1 MAFLQSSE
9 TINIFFSLS
18 PVSQDRNLFEKLRRH
33 LSALKR
39 LGLINLWYDSEIDP
53 GKKIGESIRSYL
65 SQADI
70 FVLLL
75 SSDFF
80 DSDRCV
86 EVEMAYALKQYAAQ
100 AAPVI
105 PVLLRPVEFSGFP
118 LDQYQPLP
126 VNGKPISDW
135 SNLDMALTEVVKGI
149 RQVVEK
155 LARRWTGAPRPAKPP
170 QFPLF
175 LLPHRRNPFFT
186 DREEHLAALHQFF
199 TSEQTPQTRIQA
211 LHGMGGM
218 GKTLLAIEYACR
230 FSHEYQAVFWLN
242 ASSPEL
248 LSAGMLSLAD
258 QLGIPAYDD
267 LNERQLLA
275 AIKQWLQLHD
285 RWLVVLDDLEDFR
298 VLDQFIPLYSPGH
311 VLVTTQSQATGQ
323 FATPV
328 PVDQLTIEEGAIL
341 LLRRAKP
348 RQKQQP
354 DHTALEADIL
364 EARKIAQEFA
374 GYPLALDQAG
384 AYIEESRCKLA
395 SYLDLYH
402 KQKAALLS
410 RRGRL
415 ASDHPDPVTTTL
427 ALTFQKIAQIDPLA
441 LELLRLLAFLHPDGF
456 PDEMIING
464 ASSLDGP
471 LRKLALDPLALDD
484 ALTTLQR
491 FSLVHRRAD
500 STTLNLHHILQVVVK
515 KDLTKQ
521 QQQQFARQV
530 VRLVNASFPAVLF
543 TTWQVCQRYM
553 PQAQHCATLMRDL
566 KLTLREGAQLLER
579 LGFYC
584 FQRGCYVEAETY
596 LQQALSVYQR
606 QQRADKSG
614 MAQTLNSLGLLY
626 HQQAR
631 YKEAEMQHQHALE
644 LRTQTLGPDDPKTVE
659 SLHNLAMIHGDLGRY
674 QQAEHL
680 FLRVLAV
687 EERAKGPDHP
697 DVADTLNE
705 LGLTCMQQGHFA
717 EAEAAYRRALAIYT
731 HARDAN
737 HPDLTYPLDGLG
749 TLAEQR
755 GDYQQAESLYQQAF
769 AICKHAF
776 GEMHPEIAHSMN
788 KLAGIAASQGD
799 YQKAEALYRQALT
812 IGEQTSGSEH
822 PDVALILNDQA
833 LLATRQQQYQSAEQM
848 YQRALNIYELALG
861 PEHPTVASVLNN
873 LGQLF
878 RAMGD
883 RERAEKLLR
892 HALAIREKVL
902 DAAHPAIAQSQANLA
917 DLLADSGKDS
927 DSAR

>member
-471 LRKLALDPLALDD
+471 LLACPPP
-484 ALTTLQR
+484 
-491 FSLVHRRAD
+491 RR
-500 STTLNLHHILQVVVK
+500 
-515 KDLTKQ
+515 
-521 QQQQFARQV
+521 
-530 VRLVNASFPAVLF
+530 
-543 TTWQVCQRYM
+543 
-553 PQAQHCATLMRDL
+553 QH
-566 KLTLREGAQLLER
+566 
-579 LGFYC
+579 
-584 FQRGCYVEAETY
+584 YVESA
-596 LQQALSVYQR
+596 SHS
-606 QQRADKSG
+606 SG
-614 MAQTLNSLGLLY
+614 CC
-626 HQQAR
+626 
-631 YKEAEMQHQHALE
+631 
-644 LRTQTLGPDDPKTVE
+644 
-659 SLHNLAMIHGDLGRY
+659 
-674 QQAEHL
+674 
-680 FLRVLAV
+680 
-687 EERAKGPDHP
+687 EERFNKTA
-697 DVADTLNE
+697 T
-705 LGLTCMQQGHFA
+705 
-717 EAEAAYRRALAIYT
+717 AAVCKAGGSPGQCQL
-731 HARDAN
+731 
-737 HPDLTYPLDGLG
+737 P
-749 TLAEQR
+749 
-755 GDYQQAESLYQQAF
+755 SSAF
-769 AICKHAF
+769 HD
-776 GEMHPEIAHSMN
+776 
-788 KLAGIAASQGD
+788 LAGLSEVHAP
-799 YQKAEALYRQALT
+799 
-812 IGEQTSGSEH
+812 GS
-822 PDVALILNDQA
+822 
-833 LLATRQQQYQSAEQM
+833 T
-848 YQRALNIYELALG
+848 
-861 PEHPTVASVLNN
+861 
-873 LGQLF
+873 
-878 RAMGD
+878 
-883 RERAEKLLR
+883 LR
-892 HALAIREKVL
+892 HADARPQAHTAGGSPTTRTPGLLLFSAWVL
-902 DAAHPAIAQSQANLA
+902 CRSRNLFAAGSLRLSTATAC
-917 DLLADSGKDS
+917 
-927 DSAR
+927 